1 MRTTKIL
8 LIIFI
13 MTAGFFS
20 ANAQS
25 KAKIGVINIG
35 ELLKVMPAYDS
46 VMVAYQSK
54 YDQMQK
60 DLQQMYSE
68 FQTKQEALAKDQNN
82 LTEMMKS
89 IRAQELD
96 DLQKRIQAFQEGAQD
111 ELNKFVEDKQ
121 APILK
126 RIRDAVK
133 EVAVE
138 NGFTH
143 VLNNSQDQVLYFQDA
158 FDILPL
164 VKAKLNLKDRPI
176 PTNGN

>member
-8 LIIFI
+8 LVVLL
-13 MTAGFFS
+13 MTAGVFS
-20 ANAQS
+20 ANAQTKS
-25 KAKIGVINIG
+25 KIGVINIG
-35 ELLKVMPAYDS
+35 ELLKVMPEYDS
-46 VMVAYQSK
+46 VMVAYQTK

-60 DLQQMYSE
+60 DLQQLYSE
-68 FQTKQEALAKDQNN
+68 FETKQAALAKDQNN

-89 IRAQELD
+89 IRMQELD
-96 DLQKRIQAFQEGAQD
+96 DLKNRIQSFQDGAQD
-111 ELNKFVEDKQ
+111 ELNKFVEAKQ

-126 RIRDAVK
+126 KIRTAIN

-143 VLNNSQDQVLYFQDA
+143 ILNNSQDQVLYYADA

-164 VKAKLNLKDRPI
+164 VMKKLNLKEKPV
-176 PTNGN
+176 PVGQ

>member
-8 LIIFI
+8 LLMLM
-13 MTAGFFS
+13 MTAGIFS
-20 ANAQS
+20 ANAQA
-25 KAKIGVINIG
+25 KTKIGVINIG

-46 VMVAYQSK
+46 VMVAYQAK

-60 DLQQMYSE
+60 DLQQLYSE
-68 FQTKQEALAKDQNN
+68 FQTKQAALTKDQNN

-96 DLQKRIQAFQEGAQD
+96 DLQNRIQSFQEGAQE

-126 RIRDAVK
+126 KIRAAIN

-143 VLNNSQDQVLYFQDA
+143 ILNNSQDQVLYFQDT
-158 FDILPL
+158 FDVLTL
-164 VKAKLNLKDRPI
+164 VKAKLNLKDKPVPVNR
-176 PTNGN
+176 